1 MTVMQRARGLLLSP
15 RRTWDAIAAEGDSTR
30 FLLTR
35 YVPILALGA
44 IAIEL
49 LWRWFLESPVP
60 QQSEVFIRRPDGSL
74 VAIGTRQSVS
84 MPTIQLA
91 WLLVPLYVA
100 QTALG
105 IYAMRALILMNAPRF
120 AAAADRVAATKLA
133 AYAPT
138 PAWLG
143 VALLFVPLVGPVL
156 AVLAWAY
163 SIYLVHVGAPRLLPP
178 HPDEHGR
185 FGRAMAIR
193 AILVCLG
200 LTVLTAIAIL
210 VVAPSIL
217 PPPR

>member
-1 MTVMQRARGLLLSP
+1 MTIVQRAGGLLLSP
-15 RRTWDAIAAEGDSTR
+15 RATWDAIAAEGDSTR
-30 FLLTR
+30 FLLMR
-35 YVPILALGA
+35 YVPVLALEA

-49 LWRWFLESPVP
+49 LWRWFLESPEP
-60 QQSEVFIRRPDGSL
+60 RQSEIFLRRPDGSL
-74 VAIGTRQSVS
+74 MAVGTRQAVS
-84 MPTIQLA
+84 IPFIQMA
-91 WLLVPLYVA
+91 WLIVPLYVA

-120 AAAADRVAATKLA
+120 AAAPDRIAATKLA

-143 VALLFVPLVGPVL
+143 AALLFVPLVGPAL

-163 SIYLVHVGAPRLLPP
+163 SIYLVYLGAPRLLPP

-185 FGRAMAIR
+185 FGRSMAVR

-200 LTVLTAIAIL
+200 LIVLLAIAMML
-210 VVAPSIL
+210 VAPSIMPL
-217 PPPR
+217 PR